1 MAVSGPA
8 GKKKAER
15 SGHSFLS
22 CSNCWRCLASRM
34 DPGSGDAEVPDRP
47 LEKDLDSGCTSVVSF
62 ALGTSW
68 LAYGSLSEAAN
79 SACST
84 GCA

>member
-8 GKKKAER
+8 GKKEGR
-15 SGHSFLS
+15 EVWSFLS
-22 CSNCWRCLASRM
+22 CSNCWKCLTSGM

-47 LEKDLDSGCTSVVSF
+47 LEKDLDSGCPSVVSF

-84 GCA
+84 GRA